1 LIKFSQL
8 FYGNSSRQRGEWNE
22 RYIRKYSS
30 DFFLDQVRK
39 EIHLHLQNGEK
50 IDIPLW
56 DAKMVDMGNG
66 HLFVFGKVFDQSKR
80 SYPSDENTS
89 EKLLPWNL

>member
-1 LIKFSQL
+1 MVIVAGREVKGMKDISENIQGTSFV
-8 FYGNSSRQRGEWNE
+8 
-22 RYIRKYSS
+22 
-30 DFFLDQVRK
+30 DQVRK
-39 EIHLHLQNGEK
+39 EIRLHLQNGEK
-50 IDIPLW
+50 IDIYLW

-66 HLFVFGKVFDQSKR
+66 HLFLFGKVFDQSKR